1 MPMKDYHVPVML
13 SECIEGL
20 SIKPDG
26 IYVDATFGGG
36 GHSREVIKQL
46 TTGRLFGVDQDEEAR
61 NNAEQFD
68 SGKFTF
74 IDSNFRY
81 LSRFLKLEGI
91 EKLDGLLAD
100 LGVSSHQID
109 EAERGFSTRF
119 DAMLDMRMNRSQE
132 LSAEKI
138 INTYPRRDLQLLLGN
153 YGEIRNARTLADN
166 IIRARIEA
174 PVHTTGELVNIL
186 KSFVPA
192 NKRNKYY
199 AQVFQALR
207 IEVNDELGALKDL
220 LNQSVDLLKSGG
232 RLVIMAYHS
241 LEDRLIKN
249 FINTGSFEGR
259 EVKDF
264 YGNTQ
269 KPFKAITR
277 KPIMASDI
285 EIRENNRARSARLR
299 IAEKI

>member
-1 MPMKDYHVPVML
+1 MRDYHVPVML

-20 SIKPDG
+20 NIKSDG

-46 TTGRLFGVDQDEEAR
+46 TAGRLFGVDQDVEAR
-61 NNAEQFD
+61 KNAEKFD
-68 SGKFTF
+68 QRNFTF

-81 LSRFLKLEGI
+81 LKRFLKIEGI
-91 EKLDGLLAD
+91 EKLDGILAD

-109 EAERGFSTRF
+109 EPERGFSTRF
-119 DAMLDMRMNRSQE
+119 DAMLDMRMNRSQD
-132 LSAEKI
+132 LTAEKI
-138 INTYPRRDLQLLLGN
+138 INTYPGRDLQLVLGN

-174 PVHTTGELVNIL
+174 PVRTTGELVNIL
-186 KSFVPA
+186 QKFTPA

-264 YGNTQ
+264 YGKPL

-277 KPIMASDI
+277 KPVMASDN
-285 EIRENNRARSARLR
+285 EVRKNNRARSARLR

>member
-1 MPMKDYHVPVML
+1 MRDYHVPVML

-20 SIKPDG
+20 NIKPEG
-26 IYVDATFGGG
+26 FYVDATFGGG
-36 GHSREVIKQL
+36 GHSQEVIKRL
-46 TTGRLFGVDQDEEAR
+46 STGRLFGVDQDEEAR
-61 NNAEQFD
+61 INAEKFD
-68 SGKFTF
+68 TGKFTF
-74 IDSNFRY
+74 IDSNFRF
-81 LSRFLKLEGI
+81 LDRFLKLEGV
-91 EKLDGLLAD
+91 EELDGLLAD

-119 DAMLDMRMNRSQE
+119 DAMLDMRMNRNQE
-132 LSAEKI
+132 LTAEKI
-138 INTYPRRDLQLLLGN
+138 INTYPRRDLQLVLGN

-166 IIRARIEA
+166 IIRARIEG

-186 KSFVPA
+186 QKFVPA

-207 IEVNDELGALKDL
+207 IEVNDELGALRDL

-241 LEDRLIKN
+241 LEDRLVKN

-259 EVKDF
+259 EEKDF

-285 EIRENNRARSARLR
+285 EVEGNNRARSARLR